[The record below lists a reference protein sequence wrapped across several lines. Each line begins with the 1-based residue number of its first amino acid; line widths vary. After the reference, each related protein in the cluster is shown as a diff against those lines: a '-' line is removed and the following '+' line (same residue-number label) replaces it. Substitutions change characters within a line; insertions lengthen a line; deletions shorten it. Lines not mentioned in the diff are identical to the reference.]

1 MAGVALENWKEM
13 IRDPKIECMSRDEM
27 TALQSERL
35 VKQVKN
41 VYEHVEFYR
50 KKMDEMG
57 VEPGDIK
64 GIEDIGKL
72 PFTTKEDL
80 RDHYPFGLLAVP
92 QEKIVRVQGTSG
104 TTGKLTL
111 ASYTQKDVE
120 VWGECVAR
128 GLAMAGLTI
137 SEDRLEKVDFCTPY
151 FTANQVVIAKN
162 GSEIANA
169 TTTEELLT
177 LLENK
182 KIGFQNGTVAEYFV
196 EGDEGWGFEGIAGAE
211 ALGYNSGSL
220 AVQALLSDGL
230 DCVIIDLIPAQRLV
244 EGHTELTVLSEMPL
258 TEEEYAF
265 AIQKGDTAL
274 QTAVNN
280 ALQQLM
286 DEGTFDEIVDKY
298 YGE

>member
-1 MAGVALENWKEM
+1 MKKIVMLTIVAILCLTSVLAFTACTPTDNVLYVATNAEFAPFEYVDKDGELIGIDIELAYAIGEIMGYEVVISDMPFTSVLTALETRAAN
-13 IRDPKIECMSRDEM
+13 I
-27 TALQSERL
+27 
-35 VKQVKN
+35 
-41 VYEHVEFYR
+41 
-50 KKMDEMG
+50 
-57 VEPGDIK
+57 
-64 GIEDIGKL
+64 
-72 PFTTKEDL
+72 
-80 RDHYPFGLLAVP
+80 
-92 QEKIVRVQGTSG
+92 
-104 TTGKLTL
+104 
-111 ASYTQKDVE
+111 
-120 VWGECVAR
+120 
-128 GLAMAGLTI
+128 AMAGLTI

-196 EGDEGWGFEGIAGAE
+196 EGDEGWEFDGIAGAE
-211 ALGYNSGSL
+211 ALGFKSGSL
-220 AVQALLSDGL
+220 AVQALLTGGV
-230 DCVIIDLIPAQRLV
+230 DCVIIDQIPAQRLV
-244 EGHTELTVLSEMPL
+244 QNNADKLTVLGDMPL

-286 DEGTFDEIVDKY
+286 DDGTFDEIVDKY

>member
-92 QEKIVRVQGTSG
+92 PG
-104 TTGKLTL
+104 
-111 ASYTQKDVE
+111 
-120 VWGECVAR
+120 
-128 GLAMAGLTI
+128 
-137 SEDRLEKVDFCTPY
+137 EDRKSTGNFRNNRKADPGLLY
-151 FTANQVVIAKN
+151 
-162 GSEIANA
+162 
-169 TTTEELLT
+169 TE
-177 LLENK
+177 
-182 KIGFQNGTVAEYFV
+182 GCRSVG
-196 EGDEGWGFEGIAGAE
+196 
-211 ALGYNSGSL
+211 
-220 AVQALLSDGL
+220 
-230 DCVIIDLIPAQRLV
+230 
-244 EGHTELTVLSEMPL
+244 
-258 TEEEYAF
+258 
-265 AIQKGDTAL
+265 
-274 QTAVNN
+274 
-280 ALQQLM
+280 
-286 DEGTFDEIVDKY
+286 
-298 YGE
+298 

>member
-1 MAGVALENWKEM
+1 MKKALLLTIAAILCVSCVLAFTACTPSDKILVVATNAEFAPFEYTDKDGSLIGIDIELAYEIGEILGYEVKINDMPFTSVLAALE
-13 IRDPKIECMSRDEM
+13 
-27 TALQSERL
+27 
-35 VKQVKN
+35 
-41 VYEHVEFYR
+41 
-50 KKMDEMG
+50 
-57 VEPGDIK
+57 
-64 GIEDIGKL
+64 
-72 PFTTKEDL
+72 
-80 RDHYPFGLLAVP
+80 
-92 QEKIVRVQGTSG
+92 
-104 TTGKLTL
+104 TG
-111 ASYTQKDVE
+111 A
-120 VWGECVAR
+120 ANI
-128 GLAMAGLTI
+128 AMAGLTI

-177 LLENK
+177 LLKNK

-220 AVQALLSDGL
+220 AVQALLSGGL

-244 EGHTELTVLSEMPL
+244 EGHSELTVLSEMPL

-286 DEGTFDEIVDKY
+286 DDGTFDEIVDKY

>member
-1 MAGVALENWKEM
+1 MKKIVMLTIVAILCLTSVFAFTACAPKGNVLYVATNAEFAPFEYVDKDGELIGIDIELAYAIGEIMGYEVVISDMPFTSVLTALE
-13 IRDPKIECMSRDEM
+13 
-27 TALQSERL
+27 
-35 VKQVKN
+35 
-41 VYEHVEFYR
+41 
-50 KKMDEMG
+50 
-57 VEPGDIK
+57 
-64 GIEDIGKL
+64 
-72 PFTTKEDL
+72 
-80 RDHYPFGLLAVP
+80 
-92 QEKIVRVQGTSG
+92 
-104 TTGKLTL
+104 TGS
-111 ASYTQKDVE
+111 ANI
-120 VWGECVAR
+120 
-128 GLAMAGLTI
+128 AMAGLTI
-137 SEDRLEKVDFCTPY
+137 SEDRLEKVDFCMPY

-220 AVQALLSDGL
+220 AVQALLSGGL

-244 EGHTELTVLSEMPL
+244 EGHSELTVLSEIPL
-258 TEEEYAF
+258 TVEEYAF

-286 DEGTFDEIVDKY
+286 DDGTFDEIVDKY